1 MVVFAARFLLA
12 AAIILLVAATA
23 LRATRFV
30 AAAVVAAISAHRT
43 GLVVVVEFVH
53 NFILR
58 ILPCYARN
66 IGGVTK
72 PSKYFCQNIVILLD
86 ILRKKNYNINNNNYY
101 YYKNYVIENF

>member
-1 MVVFAARFLLA
+1 MLHLRAAAVAVVLLVAMVVFAARFLLA

-23 LRATRFV
+23 LRATRFI
-30 AAAVVAAISAHRT
+30 AAAVVAAISVHRT

-72 PSKYFCQNIVILLD
+72 PSKVFAKIL
-86 ILRKKNYNINNNNYY
+86 
-101 YYKNYVIENF
+101 

>member
-1 MVVFAARFLLA
+1 MRAAAVAVVLLVAFVFAARFLLLA
-12 AAIILLVAATA
+12 AAVVVLLVVTAAF
-23 LRATRFV
+23 RATRFI
-30 AAAVVAAISAHRT
+30 ATAVVAAISAHRT

-72 PSKYFCQNIVILLD
+72 PSKVFAKIL
-86 ILRKKNYNINNNNYY
+86 
-101 YYKNYVIENF
+101 